1 VQSVGSIILRQVVLA
16 SSQCSIVSIAQP
28 LLCFVPSTSDESFL
42 LSVTIVVDANLEL
55 RPFFSSLKCL

>member
-1 VQSVGSIILRQVVLA
+1 VQSAGSIISRQVVLA
-16 SSQCSIVSIAQP
+16 SSQYSIVLTAQ
-28 LLCFVPSTSDESFL
+28 LRLCFVPSTSDESFP